1 MRRGWAFFDFVEKQ
15 GAVVR
20 ARHALAQQ
28 AAFMG
33 VASQQQAQ
41 ALLGLAFRHIKAE
54 QPPFAHQVAGEDDGG
69 FRLAHA
75 RGAKQ
80 QKAALGT
87 VWRRQPQRAAPEDGR
102 HADKGRV
109 LAANGRG
116 QMDFQARQQAADI
129 AAARNRISHITRF
142 S

>member
-20 ARHALAQQ
+20 ARHALAKL

-41 ALLGLAFRHIKAE
+41 ALLSLILRHIKAE
-54 QPPFAHQVAGEDDGG
+54 QPAFAYKITGEDDGG

-87 VWRRQPQRAAPEDGR
+87 MRRRQPQRATPEHGR

-109 LAANGRG
+109 LAANGPG
-116 QMDFQARQQAADI
+116 QMGFQARQQAADI